1 MKLLDR
7 IQQGIGKI
15 GTATGQMIDETRL
28 QMDIMKERRRKDAVA
43 RDLGY
48 LVYRTAQGAT
58 AGTGEQDALVAKIT
72 EIEKEIARLEAEAR
86 DLRTRAKGG
95 KPPEQPPPSPSSTP
109 PETPPS
115 A

>member
-1 MKLLDR
+1 MGLLDR

-15 GTATGQMIDETRL
+15 GSATGQMIDETRL

-48 LVYRTAQGAT
+48 LVYRTSQGAT
-58 AGTGEQDALVAKIT
+58 AGAGEQEALVSRIT
-72 EIEKEIARLEAEAR
+72 GIEKEIARLEAEAR

-95 KPPEQPPPSPSSTP
+95 KPPEQPPAAQGEAPKAES
-109 PETPPS
+109 
-115 A
+115 